1 MKAINNTMKQIINS
15 LLDNDLYTFS
25 VCYAY
30 LRKFPRALG
39 QYTFVDRNN
48 TVYPKGFAEKLQ
60 EQFLALENLRIDDDD
75 IEFMTRKCYYFPKW
89 FFTFLKGFSLQPSEV
104 ETTQDEEGHLH
115 ISVTGLL
122 WRTVFWE
129 MPILATISELMHE
142 LMGEFEHYDAEK
154 EYQKSYDKA
163 TRLISN
169 GVNFSDFGTR
179 RRFSFN
185 HQDMVIRSFVEA
197 QKQFTKTYFVGTSN
211 VLMAKKYGLTPIGT
225 MSHQFIETC
234 SLYGYTEANYLAMDY
249 WQEVYAGSLGIFLY
263 DTYTRKAFFQNFTQ
277 LHAKLFDGLRV
288 DSGDNIEALEE
299 IIEKYKELGI
309 DPAQKSIIFSNGL
322 NVDDAISIHHA
333 VNGRMLDSFGIGT
346 HLTCDIDNVA
356 PMNIVVKLTAAKI
369 TEKRN
374 WKKVVKLSD
383 DLGKYTGDPEE
394 IEICRKTLQIS

>member
-1 MKAINNTMKQIINS
+1 MKQIINS

-30 LRKFPRALG
+30 LQKFPRAMG

-48 TVYPKGFAEKLQ
+48 TIYPKGFAEKLQ
-60 EQFLALENLRIDDDD
+60 KQFMALEDLRIDDDD
-75 IEFMTRKCYYFPKW
+75 IEFMKQKCYYFPKW
-89 FFTFLKGFSLQPSEV
+89 FFTFLRGFALQSSEI
-104 ETTQDEEGHLH
+104 ETTQDENGHLH
-115 ISVTGLL
+115 ITVTGLL

-142 LMGEFEHYDAEK
+142 LQGEFEHYDAEK
-154 EYQKSYDKA
+154 EYKKSYDKA

-169 GVNFSDFGTR
+169 GVKFSDFGTR
-179 RRFSFN
+179 RRFSFE
-185 HQDMVIRSFVEA
+185 HQDLVIRSLIAA

-225 MSHQFIETC
+225 MSHQFVETC
-234 SLYGYTEANYLAMDY
+234 SLFGYNEANYIAMDY

-309 DPAQKSIIFSNGL
+309 NPAHKTIIFSNGL
-322 NVDDAISIHHA
+322 NVDDAIAIHQA
-333 VNGRMLDSFGIGT
+333 VNGRMQDSFGIGT
-346 HLTCDIDNVA
+346 HLTCDIDNVKA
-356 PMNIVVKLTAAKI
+356 MNIVVKLTAAKI

-394 IEICRKTLQIS
+394 IEICKKTLEIS